1 MYSLSSLLLDGGDG
15 WQKYNF
21 MRISTKVQTA
31 HFKMRRDNIV
41 LDESMLQSLMELPEQ
56 YNYGMYSKFIN
67 DYGTH
72 YITSGSMG
80 GVYEYI
86 LVLDK
91 EKMESLGK

>member
-1 MYSLSSLLLDGGDG
+1 
-15 WQKYNF
+15 
-21 MRISTKVQTA
+21 
-31 HFKMRRDNIV
+31 MRRDNIV

>member
-1 MYSLSSLLLDGGDG
+1 
-15 WQKYNF
+15 

-41 LDESMLQSLMELPEQ
+41 LDEGMMQSLMELPEQ
-56 YNYGMYSKFIN
+56 YNYGMYTKFIN

-80 GVYEYI
+80 GTYEYF
-86 LVLDK
+86 LVIDR
-91 EKMESLGK
+91 EKMESSGK

>member
-1 MYSLSSLLLDGGDG
+1 MYSLSSPLLDGGDR